1 MFSKVVIKYVDSLIG
16 FDEYLVNNVDDVEQG
31 ELLTLIKDVK
41 GNFHTIN
48 MANVE
53 ELSIYDVELNSYLC
67 NYGGT
72 DTAIVYAKNEDD
84 ALSKYI
90 EIMQRVYMG
99 IKKEECNCELY
110 IDVNIID

>member
-1 MFSKVVIKYVDSLIG
+1 MYYKVVIKYANSSMG
-16 FDEYLVNNVDDVEQG
+16 FDEYLVDNVDDVEQG

-53 ELSIYDVELNSYLC
+53 ELSVYDVELNSYLC

-72 DTAIVYAKNEDD
+72 DTAIVYAKNEDE

-90 EIMQRVYMG
+90 EIMQRVYKG

-110 IDVNIID
+110 IDVDIID